1 MNRYI
6 LICGTL
12 LLLHTQA
19 KAWVGGDVI
28 RAGMFY
34 TYAKQAKQTLIA
46 QDAAMTLN
54 LSGHK
59 FLREEVEEITD
70 FQKQFNSY
78 LDSFGDIL
86 SIAAETYGIYYEVD
100 QAFKNIKQ
108 LKATSSACPDNLI
121 AVAVSERKNNIY
133 TEVVETGMQVA
144 ADIKLLVPLNKD
156 KDKNAKMTVKERIE
170 CMSNVRRSLRALN
183 YKMRKMNRLISFTT
197 LMDSWYELRG
207 NPRKTRSMTEIVTA
221 CQERWKQK
229 ANSVKCNK

>member
-1 MNRYI
+1 MKRYI
-6 LICGTL
+6 LIFGMTL
-12 LLLHTQA
+12 LFYTHAQA
-19 KAWVGGDVI
+19 LVGEDLV

-46 QDAAMTLN
+46 QDAAMNLN

-59 FLREEVEEITD
+59 FLKEEVKEITD

-108 LKATSSACPDNLI
+108 LKATSSDCPANLI

-144 ADIKLLVPLNKD
+144 TDIQFLVPLNKD

-170 CMSNVRRSLRALN
+170 CMSNIRRSLRALN
-183 YKMRKMNRLISFTT
+183 NKMRKMNRLISYTT

-207 NPRKTRSMTEIVTA
+207 NPKKTRSMTEIVTA

>member
-1 MNRYI
+1 
-6 LICGTL
+6 
-12 LLLHTQA
+12 
-19 KAWVGGDVI
+19 
-28 RAGMFY
+28 
-34 TYAKQAKQTLIA
+34 
-46 QDAAMTLN
+46 MTLN

-108 LKATSSACPDNLI
+108 LKAISSDCPANLI

>member
-1 MNRYI
+1 MKRYI
-6 LICGTL
+6 LIFGMTL
-12 LLLHTQA
+12 LFYTHV
-19 KAWVGGDVI
+19 KALVGEDLV

-46 QDAAMTLN
+46 QDAAMNLN

-59 FLREEVEEITD
+59 FLKEEVKEITD

-108 LKATSSACPDNLI
+108 LKATSSDCPANLI

-144 ADIKLLVPLNKD
+144 TDIQFLVPLNKD

-170 CMSNVRRSLRALN
+170 CMSNIRRSLRALN
-183 YKMRKMNRLISFTT
+183 NKMRKMNRLISYTT

-207 NPRKTRSMTEIVTA
+207 NPKKTRSMTEIVTA

>member
-1 MNRYI
+1 MKRYI
-6 LICGTL
+6 LIFGMTL
-12 LLLHTQA
+12 LFYTHAQA
-19 KAWVGGDVI
+19 LGGEDLV

-46 QDAAMTLN
+46 QDAAMNLN

-59 FLREEVEEITD
+59 FLKEEVKEITD

-108 LKATSSACPDNLI
+108 LKATSSDCPANLI

-144 ADIKLLVPLNKD
+144 TDIQFLVPLNKD

-170 CMSNVRRSLRALN
+170 CMSNIRRSLRALN
-183 YKMRKMNRLISFTT
+183 NKMRKMNRLISYTT

-207 NPRKTRSMTEIVTA
+207 NPKKTRSMTEIVTA

>member
-1 MNRYI
+1 MKRYI
-6 LICGTL
+6 LIFGMTL
-12 LLLHTQA
+12 LFYTHA
-19 KAWVGGDVI
+19 KALVGEDLV

-46 QDAAMTLN
+46 QDAAMNLN

-59 FLREEVEEITD
+59 FLKEEVKEITD

-108 LKATSSACPDNLI
+108 LKATSSDCPANLI

-144 ADIKLLVPLNKD
+144 TDIKLLVPLNKD

-170 CMSNVRRSLRALN
+170 CMSNIRRSLRALN
-183 YKMRKMNRLISFTT
+183 NKMRKMNRLISYTT

-207 NPRKTRSMTEIVTA
+207 NPKKTRSMTEIVTA

>member
-1 MNRYI
+1 MKRYI
-6 LICGTL
+6 LIFGMTL
-12 LLLHTQA
+12 LFYTHA
-19 KAWVGGDVI
+19 KALVAEDLV

-46 QDAAMTLN
+46 QDAAMNLN

-59 FLREEVEEITD
+59 FLKEEVKEITD

-108 LKATSSACPDNLI
+108 LKATSSDCPANLI

-144 ADIKLLVPLNKD
+144 TDIQHLVPLNKD

-170 CMSNVRRSLRALN
+170 CMSNIRRSLRALN
-183 YKMRKMNRLISFTT
+183 YKMRKMNRLISYTT

-207 NPRKTRSMTEIVTA
+207 NPKKTRSMTEIVTS

>member
-1 MNRYI
+1 MKRYI
-6 LICGTL
+6 LIFGMTL
-12 LLLHTQA
+12 LFYTHA
-19 KAWVGGDVI
+19 KALVGEDLV
-28 RAGMFY
+28 RSGMFY

-46 QDAAMTLN
+46 QDAAMNLN

-59 FLREEVEEITD
+59 FLKEEVKEITD

-108 LKATSSACPDNLI
+108 LKATSSDCPANLI

-144 ADIKLLVPLNKD
+144 TDIKLLVPLNKD

-170 CMSNVRRSLRALN
+170 CMSNIRRSLRALN
-183 YKMRKMNRLISFTT
+183 YKMRKMNRLISYTT
-197 LMDSWYELRG
+197 LMDSWYELKG
-207 NPRKTRSMTEIVTA
+207 NPKKTRSMTEIVTA

>member
-6 LICGTL
+6 LIL
-12 LLLHTQA
+12 SAFLLLHTQA

-108 LKATSSACPDNLI
+108 LKEI
-121 AVAVSERKNNIY
+121 
-133 TEVVETGMQVA
+133 G
-144 ADIKLLVPLNKD
+144 
-156 KDKNAKMTVKERIE
+156 
-170 CMSNVRRSLRALN
+170 RAH
-183 YKMRKMNRLISFTT
+183 
-197 LMDSWYELRG
+197 
-207 NPRKTRSMTEIVTA
+207 V
-221 CQERWKQK
+221 
-229 ANSVKCNK
+229 